1 MTARTFEHPFRQRH
15 LLPVSTLAACLGCI
29 SRVNFNQSLISV
41 FSFIRQLIEKIS
53 PCVKAPK
60 YFPST
65 QLCSVCGY
73 KNETLK
79 DMKVRNYVC
88 PVCGTFH
95 NRDKNAC
102 ANLIAWHKT
111 KNIADA
117 ASVYACGDDVRL
129 HDSYDAVVC
138 EAGKVGRQDLSS
150 RSLQGAVC

>member
-1 MTARTFEHPFRQRH
+1 MSKCLKNGKSVHDIAFGALRTMLEYK
-15 LLPVSTLAACLGCI
+15 
-29 SRVNFNQSLISV
+29 
-41 FSFIRQLIEKIS
+41 LIERGKVL
-53 PCVKAPK
+53 VKAPK

-150 RSLQGAVC
+150 RSLGAVC

>member
-1 MTARTFEHPFRQRH
+1 MQNMSKCLKNGKSVHDIAFGALRTMLEYK
-15 LLPVSTLAACLGCI
+15 
-29 SRVNFNQSLISV
+29 
-41 FSFIRQLIEKIS
+41 LIERGKVL
-53 PCVKAPK
+53 VKAPK

-150 RSLQGAVC
+150 RSLGAVC